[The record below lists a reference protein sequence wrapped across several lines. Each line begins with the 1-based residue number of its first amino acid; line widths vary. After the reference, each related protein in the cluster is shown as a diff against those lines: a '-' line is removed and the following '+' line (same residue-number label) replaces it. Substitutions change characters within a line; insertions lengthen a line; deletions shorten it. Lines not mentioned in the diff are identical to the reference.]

1 MTLDRDGGGGEG
13 YEQPRNEGPP
23 PAKQR
28 RRFFRSEMVWNGAE
42 LQMEIRSN
50 EVSGVGLVLGRTAPR
65 LLLVLMLVLVRKSRM
80 KGSAGAK
87 WG

>member
-42 LQMEIRSN
+42 LQMKTRSN
-50 EVSGVGLVLGRTAPR
+50 DANGVSNGAAIGTNGATATGLG
-65 LLLVLMLVLVRKSRM
+65 LLVLVKQ
-80 KGSAGAK
+80 
-87 WG
+87 